1 LQKVSSLLQDPPLLL
16 GWKMEQTLELK
27 DGQKISGFVLEV
39 VRLVKPVGQVIK
51 MLYFTNIRKDKKMNY
66 AWETTIDDVELILQQ
81 SGSNANSMGVFNKL
95 DKEDFERIKESALE
109 GNDMDEQ
116 TFYAYNTLTNILEE
130 KGII

>member
-1 LQKVSSLLQDPPLLL
+1 
-16 GWKMEQTLELK
+16 
-27 DGQKISGFVLEV
+27 
-39 VRLVKPVGQVIK
+39 